1 MEAIKRFILDLQLT
15 QSQIAVEATQGDTAR
30 EWHISFSDGG
40 NEYILPAGTRAEIDI
55 KRPSQT
61 FINTDCDILNN
72 RTVVYKFYKNDIT
85 RDTAN
90 VVGVHTCNITL
101 YDVNGEVIASPK
113 FTFIVRKKNVSD
125 DDKEYTDEQ
134 RSYHQSIVI
143 AENARKNAEDARV
156 VAENAR
162 ATSEANRVIAEQ
174 ARVTAE
180 SLRVGAENLRVATI
194 RDLNE
199 KVERGDFKGDT
210 GADGSDG
217 FSPTVN
223 VEELSGGL
231 GYKITIT
238 DINGDKSFFVYNG
251 KTGEAGTV
259 ARYTVDME
267 LDNSTYKLKLMLTD
281 EVGNVVSEDTV
292 DFPIEEMVVGADEKN
307 GTITLTLKNGNTTS
321 FYIGDLVDGL
331 VSQKDF
337 DAWKNAVP
345 TITTTQVTD
354 GYKVTFTDKNGSKEI
369 VLKNGAK
376 GDPGTPGTPGTPGAD
391 GKDYVLTDTDK
402 DEIADKVAGRV
413 KGEAIIDVVEL
424 PSEDVDTKR
433 FYRVPVGTFFHG
445 KTKNDWTC
453 IVVDTLPDD
462 ALPVTTDMV
471 NVTLYYDMSSGNA
484 QGYANDMLS
493 GAFGIPV
500 GWYPMEV
507 VCQLMG
513 TTWNGIVFD
522 ESDVPEEDS
531 YSNKITLLILTKL
544 YQATDNNG
552 VIDFDD
558 VGGSVGWK
566 GNGYGAEVFN
576 SLFNEAKGVC
586 SHAEGFCTV
595 AEGENS
601 HAEGCETGAEGNFSH
616 AEGRFTVARGDYQH
630 AQGCYN
636 IPDDEHKYAHIIG
649 NGFDGTPS
657 NAHTIDWQGN
667 GWFAGTIKV
676 GGTGQDDENAKEVA
690 TKEYV
695 NLKTPQLVAG
705 DNLEAEYDEDEHT
718 LTVKLKNGVYL
729 KGNYPL
735 SLSRKTTEHQGV
747 AYIVPPALADGTM
760 NLYIPSKSGTI
771 ALLQDLEGFEDRKDG
786 LSTYLYNG
794 VFDTTS
800 LSWFEPEANPTID
813 ISDINIPTGRTL
825 QVGDLLID
833 TVGTVAYVHYIYL
846 NTVEYVVKMSLNGG
860 GSSSGGGSAEAVSK
874 IGTWTV
880 VDDPVIPVSELPLK
894 FTSNG
899 GEYTYIGTGTTGPD
913 QWGIRNLRYCNGD
926 TNENVMV
933 YTNNPSE
940 SYGIT
945 HGWSNEAY
953 KTITITEEPT
963 NRHVID
969 WLENNTDAPR
979 GKDTCLLPSFNVS
992 NEGQFLRIV
1001 NGVPEWVTITS
1012 AEGSGF

>member
-251 KTGEAGTV
+251 KTGEPGTV

-267 LDNSTYKLKLMLTD
+267 LDNSTYKLKLMLKD

-507 VCQLMG
+507 VCQLMDI
-513 TTWNGIVFD
+513 TWNGIVFD
-522 ESDVPEEDS
+522 EEDILEAGIS
-531 YSNKITLLILTKL
+531 LLIETEL
-544 YQATDNNG
+544 YQATNNNG
-552 VIDFDD
+552 VIDFDNI
-558 VGGSVGWK
+558 GGSVGWV
-566 GNGYGAEVFN
+566 GTGYGAEVFN
-576 SLFNEAKGVC
+576 RKNNTANGEYSHAEGADTSATGEC
-586 SHAEGFCTV
+586 SHAEGASSSARGECSHAEGTSCIAEGASSH
-595 AEGENS
+595 AEGENTIA
-601 HAEGCETGAEGNFSH
+601 HGDWQH
-616 AEGRFTVARGDYQH
+616 VQGRNNVEDTE
-630 AQGCYN
+630 N
-636 IPDDEHKYAHIIG
+636 KYAHIVG
-649 NGFDGTPS
+649 NGEAGNRRS

-667 GWFAGTIKV
+667 GWFAGKIKV

-690 TKEYV
+690 TTDTVMRKIRLSLEYGATMWDMLTAMEDAGANIKEV
-695 NLKTPQLVAG
+695 NIVDTIGVINGAFAVNYQPFGNGSMGLLRVSNLIYHKNLEKVADWSTLRVDEVLGNDSLYRYALPSYDYSDAGKFLRLVSDQDVVTPQWV
-705 DNLEAEYDEDEHT
+705 
-718 LTVKLKNGVYL
+718 
-729 KGNYPL
+729 
-735 SLSRKTTEHQGV
+735 S
-747 AYIVPPALADGTM
+747 
-760 NLYIPSKSGTI
+760 IP
-771 ALLQDLEGFEDRKDG
+771 D
-786 LSTYLYNG
+786 
-794 VFDTTS
+794 
-800 LSWFEPEANPTID
+800 
-813 ISDINIPTGRTL
+813 
-825 QVGDLLID
+825 
-833 TVGTVAYVHYIYL
+833 
-846 NTVEYVVKMSLNGG
+846 
-860 GSSSGGGSAEAVSK
+860 
-874 IGTWTV
+874 
-880 VDDPVIPVSELPLK
+880 
-894 FTSNG
+894 
-899 GEYTYIGTGTTGPD
+899 
-913 QWGIRNLRYCNGD
+913 
-926 TNENVMV
+926 
-933 YTNNPSE
+933 
-940 SYGIT
+940 
-945 HGWSNEAY
+945 
-953 KTITITEEPT
+953 
-963 NRHVID
+963 
-969 WLENNTDAPR
+969 
-979 GKDTCLLPSFNVS
+979 
-992 NEGQFLRIV
+992 
-1001 NGVPEWVTITS
+1001 

>member
-223 VEELSGGL
+223 VEELSSGL

-267 LDNSTYKLKLMLTD
+267 LNNSTYKLKLMLKD
-281 EVGNVVSEDTV
+281 EAGNVVSEDTV

-413 KGEAIIDVVEL
+413 KGEAIIDVAEL

-445 KTKNDWTC
+445 NTKNDWTC

-462 ALPVTTDMV
+462 ALPVTDMV
-471 NVTLYYDMSSGNA
+471 NVTLYYDLSSGNA

-507 VCQLMG
+507 VCQFMDI
-513 TTWNGIVFD
+513 TWNGIVFD
-522 ESDVPEEDS
+522 EEDILEAGIS
-531 YSNKITLLILTKL
+531 LLIETEL
-544 YQATDNNG
+544 YQATNNNG
-552 VIDFDD
+552 VIDFDNI
-558 VGGSVGWK
+558 GGSVGWV
-566 GNGYGAEVFN
+566 GTGYGAEVFN
-576 SLFNEAKGVC
+576 RKNNTANGEY
-586 SHAEGFCTV
+586 SHAEGVDTSAMGDV
-595 AEGENS
+595 S
-601 HAEGCETGAEGNFSH
+601 HAEGATSTAYGDASH
-616 AEGRFTVARGDYQH
+616 AEGRGTIARGDAQH
-630 AQGCYN
+630 TQGRFNKEDY
-636 IPDDEHKYAHIIG
+636 EGRYAHIVG
-649 NGFDGTPS
+649 NGESGNRS

-667 GWFAGTIKV
+667 GWFAGKIKV

-690 TKEYV
+690 TTDTVMRQFNLTLEYGATVWDMLTAMQNAGANINVFNIV
-695 NLKTPQLVAG
+695 NLIGVLNGTFAVMYQPFGNGSMGLLRVSDLIYHRNLENVSDWSTTRVDDALGHDDAYRYPLPFYDDSDAGKFLRLVA
-705 DNLEAEYDEDEHT
+705 D
-718 LTVKLKNGVYL
+718 
-729 KGNYPL
+729 
-735 SLSRKTTEHQGV
+735 QGV
-747 AYIVPPALADGTM
+747 VSPQWVS
-760 NLYIPSKSGTI
+760 IP
-771 ALLQDLEGFEDRKDG
+771 D
-786 LSTYLYNG
+786 
-794 VFDTTS
+794 
-800 LSWFEPEANPTID
+800 
-813 ISDINIPTGRTL
+813 
-825 QVGDLLID
+825 
-833 TVGTVAYVHYIYL
+833 
-846 NTVEYVVKMSLNGG
+846 
-860 GSSSGGGSAEAVSK
+860 
-874 IGTWTV
+874 
-880 VDDPVIPVSELPLK
+880 
-894 FTSNG
+894 
-899 GEYTYIGTGTTGPD
+899 
-913 QWGIRNLRYCNGD
+913 
-926 TNENVMV
+926 
-933 YTNNPSE
+933 
-940 SYGIT
+940 
-945 HGWSNEAY
+945 
-953 KTITITEEPT
+953 
-963 NRHVID
+963 
-969 WLENNTDAPR
+969 
-979 GKDTCLLPSFNVS
+979 
-992 NEGQFLRIV
+992 
-1001 NGVPEWVTITS
+1001 
-1012 AEGSGF
+1012 AEGSEF

>member
-223 VEELSGGL
+223 VEELSSGL

-251 KTGEAGTV
+251 KTGEPGTV

-267 LDNSTYKLKLMLTD
+267 LDNSTYKLKLMLKD

-507 VCQLMG
+507 VCQLMDI
-513 TTWNGIVFD
+513 TWNGIVFD
-522 ESDVPEEDS
+522 EEDILEAGIS
-531 YSNKITLLILTKL
+531 LLIETEL
-544 YQATDNNG
+544 YQATNNNG
-552 VIDFDD
+552 VIDFDNI
-558 VGGSVGWK
+558 GGSVGWV
-566 GNGYGAEVFN
+566 GTGYGAEVFN
-576 SLFNEAKGVC
+576 RKNNTANGEYSHAEGADTSATGEC
-586 SHAEGFCTV
+586 SHAEGASSSARGECSHAEGTSCIAEGASSH
-595 AEGENS
+595 AEGENTIA
-601 HAEGCETGAEGNFSH
+601 HGDWQH
-616 AEGRFTVARGDYQH
+616 VQGRNNVEDTE
-630 AQGCYN
+630 N
-636 IPDDEHKYAHIIG
+636 KYAHIVG
-649 NGFDGTPS
+649 NGEAGNRRS

-667 GWFAGTIKV
+667 GWFAGKIKV

-690 TKEYV
+690 TTDTVMRKIRLSLEYGATMWDMLTAMEDAGANIKEV
-695 NLKTPQLVAG
+695 NIVDTIGVINGAFAVNYQPFGNGSMGLLRVSNLIYHKNLEKVADWSTLRVDEVLGNDSLYRYALPSYDYSDAGKFLRLVSDQDVVTPQWV
-705 DNLEAEYDEDEHT
+705 
-718 LTVKLKNGVYL
+718 
-729 KGNYPL
+729 
-735 SLSRKTTEHQGV
+735 S
-747 AYIVPPALADGTM
+747 
-760 NLYIPSKSGTI
+760 IP
-771 ALLQDLEGFEDRKDG
+771 D
-786 LSTYLYNG
+786 
-794 VFDTTS
+794 
-800 LSWFEPEANPTID
+800 
-813 ISDINIPTGRTL
+813 
-825 QVGDLLID
+825 
-833 TVGTVAYVHYIYL
+833 
-846 NTVEYVVKMSLNGG
+846 
-860 GSSSGGGSAEAVSK
+860 
-874 IGTWTV
+874 
-880 VDDPVIPVSELPLK
+880 
-894 FTSNG
+894 
-899 GEYTYIGTGTTGPD
+899 
-913 QWGIRNLRYCNGD
+913 
-926 TNENVMV
+926 
-933 YTNNPSE
+933 
-940 SYGIT
+940 
-945 HGWSNEAY
+945 
-953 KTITITEEPT
+953 
-963 NRHVID
+963 
-969 WLENNTDAPR
+969 
-979 GKDTCLLPSFNVS
+979 
-992 NEGQFLRIV
+992 
-1001 NGVPEWVTITS
+1001 

>member
-143 AENARKNAEDARV
+143 AE
-156 VAENAR
+156 
-162 ATSEANRVIAEQ
+162 
-174 ARVTAE
+174 
-180 SLRVGAENLRVATI
+180 SLRVDAENLRVDAENLRVATI

-223 VEELSGGL
+223 VEELSSGL

-259 ARYTVDME
+259 ARYTVDMY
-267 LDNSTYKLKLMLTD
+267 LDNSTYKLKLMLKD
-281 EVGNVVSEDTV
+281 EAGKVVSEDTV

-413 KGEAIIDVVEL
+413 KGEAIIDVAEL
-424 PSEDVDTKR
+424 PTEEVDTKR
-433 FYRVPVGTFFHG
+433 FYRVPVGAFFHG
-445 KTKNDWTC
+445 GTKNNWTC
-453 IVVDTLPDD
+453 MVVETLPEEG
-462 ALPVTTDMV
+462 LPVTTDMV

-507 VCQLMG
+507 VCQLTG
-513 TTWNGIVFD
+513 NTWNGIVFD
-522 ESDVPEEDS
+522 ESDVPEEDPN
-531 YSNKITLLILTKL
+531 SNKITLLILTKL

-576 SLFNEAKGVC
+576 TEKNHAGGDYSHSEGYLTSASGKS
-586 SHAEGFCTV
+586 SHAEGDNTAARGV
-595 AEGENS
+595 GSHSEGNMTGAYGNYS
-601 HAEGCETGAEGNFSH
+601 HAEGEETLTHG
-616 AEGRFTVARGDYQH
+616 YCQH
-630 AQGCYN
+630 VQGKRN
-636 IPDDEHKYAHIIG
+636 IEDTENKYAHIVG
-649 NGFDGTPS
+649 NGENLQNRS

-690 TKEYV
+690 TTDTVMRQFNITLEYSATVWDMLTAMEDAGANIKVFNVV
-695 NLKTPQLVAG
+695 NTNGVINGTFAVSYQPYGDGSEGRLRVSDLIYHKNFEMVADWSITPVISLRNEQLYHYPLPSYDDSGVGNFLRLVA
-705 DNLEAEYDEDEHT
+705 DD
-718 LTVKLKNGVYL
+718 
-729 KGNYPL
+729 
-735 SLSRKTTEHQGV
+735 QGV
-747 AYIVPPALADGTM
+747 VSPQWVG
-760 NLYIPSKSGTI
+760 IP
-771 ALLQDLEGFEDRKDG
+771 D
-786 LSTYLYNG
+786 
-794 VFDTTS
+794 
-800 LSWFEPEANPTID
+800 
-813 ISDINIPTGRTL
+813 
-825 QVGDLLID
+825 
-833 TVGTVAYVHYIYL
+833 
-846 NTVEYVVKMSLNGG
+846 
-860 GSSSGGGSAEAVSK
+860 
-874 IGTWTV
+874 
-880 VDDPVIPVSELPLK
+880 
-894 FTSNG
+894 
-899 GEYTYIGTGTTGPD
+899 
-913 QWGIRNLRYCNGD
+913 
-926 TNENVMV
+926 
-933 YTNNPSE
+933 
-940 SYGIT
+940 
-945 HGWSNEAY
+945 
-953 KTITITEEPT
+953 
-963 NRHVID
+963 
-969 WLENNTDAPR
+969 
-979 GKDTCLLPSFNVS
+979 
-992 NEGQFLRIV
+992 
-1001 NGVPEWVTITS
+1001 
-1012 AEGSGF
+1012 AEGSEF